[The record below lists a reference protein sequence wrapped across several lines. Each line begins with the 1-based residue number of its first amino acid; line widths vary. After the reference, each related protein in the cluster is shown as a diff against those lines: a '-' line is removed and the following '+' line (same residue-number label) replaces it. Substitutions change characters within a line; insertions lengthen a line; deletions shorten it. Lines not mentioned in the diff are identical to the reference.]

1 MINVDFSDLS
11 EFRVDGRKNDEL
23 RETAINIGFD
33 SSVDGSCLLR
43 QGLTEVLCLVRG
55 PYQRPNNDNNLI
67 KIEYTVAPFS
77 TI

>member
-1 MINVDFSDLS
+1 MINVDFTDLADY
-11 EFRVDGRKNDEL
+11 RIDGRKNQEL
-23 RETAINIGFD
+23 RQTFVNVGFD

-55 PYQRPNNDNNLI
+55 PYQRANNDNNLI